1 MLEKFSPG
9 AGFVKA
15 MATVRPETLSEDSV
29 GPVCFVFQW
38 WRWAGG
44 AGERERERVCVPWKA
59 AMGHLHVLSW
69 WVPENHILDLS
80 QKVDRIFPTQT
91 ML

>member
-9 AGFVKA
+9 AGFVEA

-44 AGERERERVCVPWKA
+44 AGERERERECVFHEKLLWATSMFCHDGFLKTTY
-59 AMGHLHVLSW
+59 W
-69 WVPENHILDLS
+69 I
-80 QKVDRIFPTQT
+80 
-91 ML
+91 